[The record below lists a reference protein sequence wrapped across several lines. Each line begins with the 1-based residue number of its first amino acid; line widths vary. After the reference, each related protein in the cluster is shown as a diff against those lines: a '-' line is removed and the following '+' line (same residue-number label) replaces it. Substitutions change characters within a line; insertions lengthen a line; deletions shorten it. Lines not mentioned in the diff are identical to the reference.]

1 MKFDTA
7 EVIHPG
13 KQEATK
19 IDINLYNRSKVFLVI
34 GRRRDKVR
42 KTMVRAEQAQKPHC
56 ASFDTISFQKL
67 SRFKLFLLLRWL
79 ASNCF
84 NSFVNFQIMK
94 LQGITVISVVIH
106 HSM

>member
-13 KQEATK
+13 KQEATQ
-19 IDINLYNRSKVFLVI
+19 IDINLHNRSKVLLVI

-42 KTMVRAEQAQKPHC
+42 KTVVGAEPAQKPHC
-56 ASFDTISFQKL
+56 ASFDTTSLQKW
-67 SRFKLFLLLRWL
+67 SHFELFLLLRQL

-84 NSFVNFQIMK
+84 NSFVDFQIMK
-94 LQGITVISVVIH
+94 LQGMTIISVVTH